1 VLPQRLGAYV
11 IIVRLV
17 LDNGELARG
26 SRLFRNHGL
35 VLGQGRLASDAA
47 VRVGFLGVGKASARS
62 ADASRNR

>member
-26 SRLFRNHGL
+26 SRLFSKYGL
-35 VLGQGRLASDAA
+35 VLGQGRLASNAA
-47 VRVGFLGVGKASARS
+47 VRVGFPGMRKASARS